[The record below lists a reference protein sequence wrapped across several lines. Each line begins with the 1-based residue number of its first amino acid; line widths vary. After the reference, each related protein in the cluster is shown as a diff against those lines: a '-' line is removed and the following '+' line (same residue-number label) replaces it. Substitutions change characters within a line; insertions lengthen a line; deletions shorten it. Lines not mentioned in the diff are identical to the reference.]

1 MKTSLRK
8 MMNEKGN
15 GSRKQQRVTTFYE
28 IQFFIENVTIFMFQF
43 GLDLRNFID
52 LTL

>member
-1 MKTSLRK
+1 

-28 IQFFIENVTIFMFQF
+28 IQFFIENVTIFYQF